1 MNVPRVLLVDDD
13 AVLLRVMA
21 QAFARRGYEPV
32 CADSAAGALAVF
44 TEARPG
50 YAVVDLRMP
59 DGNGLQLIPRL
70 LQLNPDLCI
79 VVLTGFASIATAV
92 EAVKLGAHQYLT
104 KPADVD
110 DILGAFGYAPGTA
123 EPSLEAQPTPLGRL
137 EWEYIQKVLIECDGN
152 VSAAAKRLGLHRRTL
167 QRKLQKRPSG
177 LS

>member
-1 MNVPRVLLVDDD
+1 MNPSRILLVDDD

-21 QAFARRGYEPV
+21 QAFARRGYEAA
-32 CADSAAGALAVF
+32 CADSVAGALQTCA
-44 TEARPG
+44 EIEPA

-59 DGNGLQLIPRL
+59 DGNGLHLIPRL
-70 LQLNPDLCI
+70 LQIHPALCI

-110 DILGAFGYAPGTA
+110 DIIHAFSYAPGATQLVPDA
-123 EPSLEAQPTPLGRL
+123 PPTPLGRL
-137 EWEYIQKVLIECDGN
+137 EWEYIQKVLTECDGN

-177 LS
+177 LA